1 MEYIGGAFV
10 YIKRI
15 PTNDKKDSKVFI
27 AMSVPGSKKRRI
39 VEKLGLF
46 SELAKAEGSEEAAEA
61 FIEARRKE
69 LEASERFRK
78 RGKAIVEIDLDRET
92 ELADGEAVSSRNAG
106 CLFLQKAYYDLGIEP
121 FVNKWKF
128 GNCPKLGYSLN
139 DALRLLVF
147 SRAED
152 PGSKLAASRKNCDY
166 IEDFDLT
173 VDDLYDC
180 LDRVDAFSGKL
191 TKALSSKCG
200 KLLGDAGEAIYY
212 DCTNFYF
219 EIQGPD
225 GEGGL
230 RDYGV
235 EKNHR
240 PDPIV
245 EYGLLMDAAGYPI
258 GSSAFRGNESEKRSL
273 IPLLQDA
280 GEEATRARIIV
291 ADAGLNTEANKDA
304 IRGSGRNYIFCQ
316 SPKALSSDNAE
327 RVVGDEGGW
336 RSYDEGRKKV
346 KSLWIRRS
354 NGRMERMVVRWDK
367 ASADFVNAAVDA
379 RVERAEKFIKNPSKL
394 SLKNC
399 QDGKQYIERIAYDP
413 GTGEVLRE
421 KSALR
426 LRDDAIAEDR
436 KYAGYVVYVTDIPR
450 AEDVDEGFIEDKEE
464 GHRVV
469 PEDDLGIV
477 RIAGKR
483 NDIESCFRTMKA
495 DLRGRPIYVRTAEHI
510 RAHLFTVYLA
520 LTLVMYVQRKYAA
533 GMTSERLFKA
543 IRKYSLCRLGGKEDV
558 YRTGYYS
565 KDVDDLAKAMG
576 LTLNREFLTWADVK
590 RQISLT
596 KGR

>member
-1 MEYIGGAFV
+1 MYIN
-10 YIKRI
+10 RI
-15 PTNDKKDSKVFI
+15 PTNDKKDSKLFI
-27 AMSVPGSKKRRI
+27 AMSVPGSKKRRT
-39 VEKLGLF
+39 VESLGLF
-46 SELAKAEGSEEAAEA
+46 SELAKAKGSEEAAEA

-69 LEASERFRK
+69 LEASEGFRR
-78 RGKAIVEIDLDRET
+78 RGKAIVEIDLDREM
-92 ELADGEAVSSRNAG
+92 ELSGGEAVNSRNAG
-106 CLFLQKAYYDLGIEP
+106 YLFLQKAYYDLGIES

-128 GNCPKLGYSLN
+128 VNCPKLGYSLN

-152 PGSKLAASRKNCDY
+152 PGSKLAASRKNNDY
-166 IEDFDLT
+166 VEDFDLT
-173 VDDLYDC
+173 IDDLYDC
-180 LDRVDAFSGKL
+180 LDRVSAFSEKL
-191 TKALSSKCG
+191 TRALSSKCR
-200 KLLGDAGEAIYY
+200 KLLPKAGGQAGDAIYY

-258 GSSAFRGNESEKRSL
+258 GSAAFRGNESEKRSL

-280 GEEATRARIIV
+280 GEDATKARIIV

-304 IRGSGRNYIFCQ
+304 IHGSGRNYIFCQ
-316 SPKALSSDNAE
+316 SPKTLSADNAE
-327 RVVGDEGGW
+327 RVVNDEGGW
-336 RSYDEGRKKV
+336 AYYDGGRKKV
-346 KSLWIRRS
+346 KSLWVKRS
-354 NGRMERMVVRWDK
+354 NGRRERMVVRWDK

-379 RVERAEKFIKNPSKL
+379 RVERAKRFIKSPSRL

-399 QDGKQYIERIAYDP
+399 QDGKQYIEKIAYDP
-413 GTGEVLRE
+413 GTGEVLPD
-421 KSALR
+421 KSVLR
-426 LRDDAIAEDR
+426 LRDEEIAKDR

-450 AEDVDEGFIEDKEE
+450 AEDIDEDFEKEEEE
-464 GHRVV
+464 GHRMV
-469 PEDDLGIV
+469 PEDDMGIV
-477 RIAGKR
+477 KIAGRR
-483 NDIESCFRTMKA
+483 NDIEACFRTMKT
-495 DLRGRPIYVRTAEHI
+495 DLEGRPLYVRTPEHI

-533 GMTSERLFKA
+533 GMTSDRLFKA
-543 IRKYSLCRLGGKEDV
+543 IRRYSLCRLGGKEDV

-576 LTLNREFLTWADVK
+576 LTLNREFLAWADVK